1 VRPLLTSEA
10 RSSGP
15 RPEPLFERRVF
26 RGSGPRTQSSPGYEP
41 GAPPVRRDAHGC
53 RGSGRNRTPC
63 VGKTA
68 GLPPAAPHG
77 ATDPCGAI
85 GKWPRRRCSAVVKML
100 VSGLPMFDWK
110 SGAYEQARKV
120 SNPRPSVLETAAP
133 PLARAQVNTR
143 MTGCASTMRM
153 RSERRSVSYQRTSVL
168 PVFPASRPA
177 SCRSSSDIPD
187 RHGYA
192 PTLNGAVPRSFVS
205 TMCMRAMDIDSR
217 HSADDVNRLSATL
230 SIRSC
235 LSRRR
240 HRPDGVRLSFQL
252 PLWARRRPDAAAKSV
267 RE

>member
-1 VRPLLTSEA
+1 MAFCSTGSCSDRLSYGGVYACAPCSPRKHAVRASGPSRSSSDACSEA
-10 RSSGP
+10 RDLEPSLLRGKSPVPYLSGVT
-15 RPEPLFERRVF
+15 RIVG
-26 RGSGPRTQSSPGYEP
+26 RGSE
-41 GAPPVRRDAHGC
+41 
-53 RGSGRNRTPC
+53 RNRTPC

-100 VSGLPMFDWK
+100 VSGLVIRRRMSRLGRCRTPGHRCW
-110 SGAYEQARKV
+110 R
-120 SNPRPSVLETAAP
+120 PRRQ

-143 MTGCASTMRM
+143 MTGCASTIRM
-153 RSERRSVSYQRTSVL
+153 RSERRSVSYQRTSAL

-177 SCRSSSDIPD
+177 ACRSSSDRPG

-192 PTLNGAVPRSFVS
+192 PTLNGAVPRSLVS

-230 SIRSC
+230 NIR
-235 LSRRR
+235 
-240 HRPDGVRLSFQL
+240 
-252 PLWARRRPDAAAKSV
+252 
-267 RE
+267 

>member
-1 VRPLLTSEA
+1 VLVRAPGLEPSLLRGKSPVPYL
-10 RSSGP
+10 SGVT
-15 RPEPLFERRVF
+15 RIVV
-26 RGSGPRTQSSPGYEP
+26 RGSE
-41 GAPPVRRDAHGC
+41 
-53 RGSGRNRTPC
+53 RNRTPC

-85 GKWPRRRCSAVVKML
+85 EKWPRRRCSAVVKML
-100 VSGLPMFDWK
+100 VSGLPMFDRK

-143 MTGCASTMRM
+143 MTGCASTMTM
-153 RSERRSVSYQRTSVL
+153 LSERRSVSYQRTSVL

-177 SCRSSSDIPD
+177 ACRSSSDRPH

-217 HSADDVNRLSATL
+217 HSVDDVNRLSANFE
-230 SIRSC
+230 
-235 LSRRR
+235 
-240 HRPDGVRLSFQL
+240 HR
-252 PLWARRRPDAAAKSV
+252 
-267 RE
+267 